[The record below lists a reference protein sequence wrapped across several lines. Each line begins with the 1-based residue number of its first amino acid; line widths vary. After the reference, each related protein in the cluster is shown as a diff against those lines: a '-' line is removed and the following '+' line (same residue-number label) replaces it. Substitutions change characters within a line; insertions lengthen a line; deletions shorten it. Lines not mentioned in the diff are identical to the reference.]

1 MNVTTTTG
9 IRLSADPV
17 TRAGWRCPSC
27 GTNWSPDVSMC
38 NCSPLPASPMPVVP
52 VTPLPNISIS
62 PYQLTNCT
70 CPQAWNGICP
80 PPPCPAHGMTTMI
93 RVTC

>member
-1 MNVTTTTG
+1 MNVPATNV

-17 TRAGWRCPSC
+17 SRAGWRCPSC
-27 GTNWSPDVSMC
+27 GVNYSPDLTFCYCTAVPALPPPVIPIV
-38 NCSPLPASPMPVVP
+38 PLPV
-52 VTPLPNISIS
+52 ISIS
-62 PYQLTNCT
+62 PYQVTNCT
-70 CPQAWNGICP
+70 CPTAWNGITA